1 VYSEIDERVSE
12 GAVNAVDVLTSRR
25 GNANDQT
32 ALLVAMARAIELPA
46 RPVSGL
52 VYLNGRFYHH
62 AWAEVFLDDWVPVDP
77 THGQFPADAS
87 HLRFVVGGFARQL
100 ELLRALGDLSLDVLE
115 ARTE

>member
-1 VYSEIDERVSE
+1 
-12 GAVNAVDVLTSRR
+12 
-25 GNANDQT
+25 
-32 ALLVAMARAIELPA
+32 
-46 RPVSGL
+46 
-52 VYLNGRFYHH
+52 
-62 AWAEVFLDDWVPVDP
+62 VFLDDWVPVDP